1 MSETPAAAPPSLQT
15 RSGARQRQMS
25 LTPELVALCYRDEPD
40 PGLDARLTPMEDED
54 YRALARD
61 LDAQS
66 GGAPLWVFAY
76 GSLIWKPEFDPVESR
91 RATAYGWHRA
101 FSLKIDRWRGS
112 RAAPGLMMALER
124 GGRCDGVIYRLA
136 DGDRIAQIERLLRR
150 ELSSRETISTVRWMP
165 VRTPEGP
172 VSEGPANTN
181 TNTNTNVNVLVLG
194 FWLGSTGHDAVARL
208 PLEEVARILARACGH
223 VGSGAEYLYNTVL
236 HLEAAGIHD
245 RNLWRL
251 QALVAEEIRSL
262 YAQDGAS
269 TPLTGEAKAA
279 LQATPAIKVGAE
291 KACDPV

>member
-1 MSETPAAAPPSLQT
+1 MSARKPAFMSALPPAS
-15 RSGARQRQMS
+15 RSPRARQRQMS

-40 PGLDARLTPMEDED
+40 PGLDARLTPMEDAD
-54 YRALARD
+54 YRRLALE

-66 GGAPLWVFAY
+66 HGAPLWVFAY
-76 GSLIWKPEFDPVESR
+76 GSLIWKPEFEPVESR

-112 RAAPGLMMALER
+112 PASPGLMMALER

-172 VSEGPANTN
+172 VD
-181 TNTNTNVNVLVLG
+181 VLG
-194 FWLGSTGHDAVARL
+194 FWLGSTGHDAVSRL

-236 HLEAAGIHD
+236 HLEAVGIHD

-251 QALVAEEIRSL
+251 QALVADEIRAL
-262 YAQDGAS
+262 YVGDGAS
-269 TPLTGEAKAA
+269 MPVSREAEAA
-279 LQATPAIKVGAE
+279 LEAAPVKEVGGGKAGGPA
-291 KACDPV
+291 